1 MTDYNSN
8 SLELARK
15 AIEDM
20 LDRSV
25 KAQAKFRPGT
35 SQHSLQVNRIKALSI
50 SLALLST
57 ETAKTIHTRYSSQE
71 LVFAIAPLTS
81 LIHKSEKAQTNLKPN
96 TWQYSMLSSNLKALY
111 LALDALNG
119 VIDKNHTLE

>member
-1 MTDYNSN
+1 MTQYDSN

-35 SQHSLQVNRIKALSI
+35 SQHSLQVNRIKALNI

-57 ETAKTIHTRYSSQE
+57 ETAKTIHSRFSTQE
-71 LVFAIAPLTS
+71 LYSAIAPLMS
-81 LIHKSEKAQTNLKPN
+81 LIRKSEKARTHLQPDS
-96 TWQYSMLSSNLKALY
+96 WQHTMLTSNLMGLN
-111 LALDALNG
+111 LALETLRD
-119 VIDKNHTLE
+119 VIDINQLQE

>member
-1 MTDYNSN
+1 MAEYDVASY
-8 SLELARK
+8 ELARK

-35 SQHSLQVNRIKALSI
+35 SQHSLQVNRIKALNI

-71 LVFAIAPLTS
+71 LDAAIAPLKS
-81 LIHKSEKAQTNLKPN
+81 LIHKSEKARTHLQPDS
-96 TWQYSMLSSNLKALY
+96 WQHTMLTSNLKGLN
-111 LALDALNG
+111 LALEILSD
-119 VIDKNHTLE
+119 VIDKHQRQD